1 MDKHIK
7 AEEKTIMGKPEQ
19 HSLTRQTFKFTEV
32 IKGQSRERVGNN
44 YERVAW

>member
-7 AEEKTIMGKPEQ
+7 AGEKTIMGKPEQ
-19 HSLTRQTFKFTEV
+19 HCLTRQTFKFIDV

-44 YERVAW
+44 YERDA